1 MRKIQELQFTTSR
14 VVYKR
19 LRKEYTCRCS
29 RCPYH
34 RAENSRGDE
43 YGMQPWKNAR
53 QRAHQWKP
61 CRRALDDRSPCVSYY
76 EKPPDAQLP
85 GGFLLL
91 RGGSRN
97 GLRINCFP

>member
-1 MRKIQELQFTTSR
+1 MRKIRELQLTTSR

-43 YGMQPWKNAR
+43 YGMQSWKKAR

-61 CRRALDDRSPCVSYY
+61 QRFGRR
-76 EKPPDAQLP
+76 KLP
-85 GGFLLL
+85 G
-91 RGGSRN
+91 
-97 GLRINCFP
+97 